1 MNGMLILAI
10 VLALVAGVAIAWAL
24 KERLRAATAEARIG
38 MLQEQGDLV
47 RTQLTQSA
55 ANVAEEILRKNDEV
69 VRGREQLAQA
79 RLEAQLKPV
88 ADTLLKFQEQVTA
101 VEKQRAEETGG
112 LKEQI
117 AQMLQAATATQDE
130 ARKLS
135 SALRRGAGVQGRWGE
150 QTLRL
155 VPGRVEQSL
164 DNRNFRTLVRQG
176 PNCSLPAL

>member
-130 ARKLS
+130 ARKLCR
-135 SALRRGAGVQGRWGE
+135 AAGASRPCAMCWRPQVSPTAT
-150 QTLRL
+150 TLTNT
-155 VPGRVEQSL
+155 PPPTPKRVAAA
-164 DNRNFRTLVRQG
+164 RT
-176 PNCSLPAL
+176 